1 MKKELKRPIRL
12 NSPPFTDE
20 AKFKQQNHELSQ
32 RLNPSARPSQVTATA
47 ATSVLNMS
55 SKDVIIMV
63 INKLPEK

>member
-12 NSPPFTDE
+12 NSHPFTDE

-32 RLNPSARPSQVTATA
+32 RLNPSARPSQVTA